1 MNAENK
7 TASILLKR
15 GVKVP
20 VTAPLFLRIFGKKTV
35 SFSIQAL
42 SIEALLLIALRYTK
56 MNIQDAESISL
67 SEAFELLKTHHKAM
81 GEIIAIAVL
90 NGRYNFLVKPLARWL
105 RRISTNEISVLFQL
119 IVVYGGVEDF
129 INTIRLAKATRI
141 TMPMNLSPVEKTS

>member
-81 GEIIAIAVL
+81 SEIIAIAVL